1 LQQLP
6 PAIGL
11 FDLRLHNNLARVF
24 TCQNSTLMKSN
35 DCNQLLKS
43 LYFIPI
49 FLVLCIC
56 LTAQHAGQ
64 MNSRQIAASGLFK
77 GNADWENPSLVDWNK
92 EAAHAAFFWYDSKEK
107 ALADEKTTSPF
118 YQSLDG
124 QWKFNYTE
132 KAKDRPTNFNLPT
145 WNDKHWVTMVV
156 PSNWELQGAGMPIYT
171 NIIYPFPKNPPFV
184 GDDNPVGT
192 FRRNFTVPAAWNG
205 QEIFLHF
212 GSITGAAF
220 VYVNGQKVGISKSAK
235 LAAEFNITKYLKK
248 GNNLLSVQI
257 FRWHDGSY
265 LEDQDFWRL
274 TGIEREVFLFSL
286 PKTAIW
292 DYFLKPD
299 LDETYKNGSFSANI
313 QIRKFKPLVNS
324 AAFLTLEIQDPEG
337 NIKFTQKQTLQPN
350 QDSMQTVSFSASIPN
365 IRTWSAETPNLYNC
379 IIRLTDNNG
388 KLIHVTATKI
398 GFRKVEIKNAQLLVN
413 GKKVIFHG
421 VNRHEH
427 DERLGHVPTKELMI
441 KDIQLMKQYNINS
454 VRTAHY
460 PNDPLWLKLCDEFG
474 LYVVDEA
481 NVEIHGMGVSN
492 SGQLD
497 STIHPAYLPEWAPS
511 IMDRITRMVERDKNH
526 ASVITWSMGNEC
538 GNGNVFREAYRW
550 IKARDNSRPVLFEQA
565 SEEWNTDIV
574 SPMYPPIQYMKRYAA
589 DSTKT
594 RPFIMCEYAHAM
606 GNSSGNFQTY
616 FDIIHSSKHMQG
628 GFIWDWVDQGILQT
642 NAYGKK
648 FWAYGGDF
656 GAGHLQNDE
665 NFCANGLV
673 AADRSPHPGIYEVKK
688 VYQNIVFK
696 NLDWKTGMVEVHNRF
711 NFIDLANYYFTWQ
724 LLKNGEVVYTDSFT
738 VAIGPD
744 QMKLQQL
751 KLPVMQQGNEWFL
764 NIFAY
769 TKSATAAIPSGH
781 EVAREQFGLDA
792 KAFFNQLKQNT
803 FSGEKSINTKRE
815 GNLLHFST
823 ASVAGT
829 FHLKQGKFTKYTI
842 NGFSPIQSFPEP
854 YFWRAPT
861 DNDFGNQMPQKL
873 GFWRTAHQMLQ
884 LDTVKV
890 EVQNNEMIKLVCEY
904 HLTVA
909 EVPYTLAYTILPTGV
924 IQVDVSMDF
933 KKKKMPE
940 LPRFGMRMQI
950 PKTIDHI
957 DFYGRGPWENYADR
971 KSASFIGIYQQRI
984 KDQFVANYIRPQ
996 ENGYKTDIR
1005 WVKLYQSNSPEI
1017 IITGLQPISI
1027 SALPYLSEDLDP
1039 GNSKKQQ
1046 HPSDLNE
1053 RKFISVHIDLNQR
1066 GLGGDNSWGA
1076 MPHEPYLLK
1085 ANQYQYSYIIEPVL
1099 K

>member
-1 LQQLP
+1 
-6 PAIGL
+6 
-11 FDLRLHNNLARVF
+11 
-24 TCQNSTLMKSN
+24 MKLN
-35 DCNQLLKS
+35 DCKQLLKS
-43 LYFIPI
+43 VYLIPVFI
-49 FLVLCIC
+49 VLTIGVN
-56 LTAQHAGQ
+56 AQHSNAY
-64 MNSRQIAASGLFK
+64 
-77 GNADWENPSLVDWNK
+77 ADWENPSLVDWNK
-92 EAAHAAFFWYDSKEK
+92 EPAHAAFFWYDSKEK
-107 ALADEKTTSPF
+107 AIADQKEKSPF
-118 YQSLDG
+118 YQSLNG

-132 KAKDRPTNFNLPT
+132 HAKDRPLNFYLPNFN
-145 WNDKHWVTMVV
+145 DQHWINMPV

-184 GDDNPVGT
+184 GEDNPVGT
-192 FRRNFTVPAAWNG
+192 FRRNFSVPETWNG
-205 QEIFLHF
+205 QEVFLHF

-220 VYVNGQKVGISKSAK
+220 VYVNGQKVGVSKSSK

-248 GNNLLSVQI
+248 GTNQLAVQI

-274 TGIEREVFLFSL
+274 TGIEREVFLFAL
-286 PKTAIW
+286 PKTSIW
-292 DYFLKPD
+292 DFFLKPD
-299 LDETYKNGSFSANI
+299 LDETYKNGFFTASVQLRKFSKTAKASAN
-313 QIRKFKPLVNS
+313 
-324 AAFLTLEIQDPEG
+324 LTIEIQDTDG
-337 NIKFTQKQTLQPN
+337 QIRFTKTQKVLLN
-350 QDSMQTVSFSASIPN
+350 QDSMQSVEFATAIANVK
-365 IRTWSAETPNLYNC
+365 TWSAETPNLYNC
-379 IIRLTDNNG
+379 IIRLTDDAG
-388 KLIHVTATKI
+388 KNIHTTASRI

-427 DERLGHVPTKELMI
+427 DELLGHVPTRDLMI

-460 PNDPLWLKLCDEFG
+460 PNDPLWLKLCDEYG

-492 SGQLD
+492 NGQLD
-497 STIHPAYLPEWAPS
+497 STLHPAYLPEWAPS
-511 IMDRITRMVERDKNH
+511 IMDRITRMIERDKNH
-526 ASVITWSMGNEC
+526 ASVVTWSMGNEC
-538 GNGNVFREAYRW
+538 GNGNVFRDAYKW
-550 IKARDNSRPVLFEQA
+550 IKERDASRPVLFEQA

-574 SPMYPPIQYMKRYAA
+574 SPMYPTIQYMKKYAA
-589 DSTKT
+589 DTTKT

-673 AADRSPHPGIYEVKK
+673 AADRSPHPGIFEVKK

-696 NLDWKTGMVEVHNRF
+696 NIDWKNGTVEVHNRY
-711 NFIDLANYYFTWQ
+711 NFIDLSNYYFKWQ
-724 LLKNGEVVYTDSFT
+724 LLKNGTVVHTDSFT
-738 VAIGPD
+738 LALGPE

-751 KLPVMQQGNEWFL
+751 KLPVMQEGSEWFL

-769 TKSATAAIPSGH
+769 TKSATALIPSGH
-781 EVAREQFGLDA
+781 EVAREQFAPDA
-792 KAFFNQLKQNT
+792 KAFFSQLKQQNQMQT
-803 FSGEKSINTKRE
+803 SASGATLNQQLQLKEE
-815 GNLLHFST
+815 GNLIHFS
-823 ASVAGT
+823 AGVVSGT
-829 FHLKQGKFTKYTI
+829 FNKKQGKFTKYTI
-842 NGFSPIQSFPEP
+842 KGFSPIQSFPEP

-873 GFWRTAHQMLQ
+873 GFWRSAHLMLQ

-890 EVQNNEMIKLVCEY
+890 EMQSNQWVKLVCEY
-904 HLTVA
+904 HLSVA
-909 EVPYTLAYTILPTGV
+909 EIPYNIAYTILPSGS
-924 IQVDVSMDF
+924 IQVDVSMDL
-933 KKKKMPE
+933 KKKKLPE
-940 LPRFGMRMQI
+940 IPRFGMRMQV
-950 PKTIDHI
+950 PKTFDHV

-971 KSASFIGIYQQRI
+971 KTASFIGIYQQKT

-1005 WVKLYQSNSPEI
+1005 WLQLYQTDKPGI
-1017 IITGLQPISI
+1017 KITGLQPISF
-1027 SALPYLSEDLDP
+1027 SALPYLTEDLDP
-1039 GNSKKQQ
+1039 GNTKKQQ

-1053 RKFISVHIDLNQR
+1053 RKFINVHIDLNQR